1 MSNFCNILRYC
12 CIFDTIRMR
21 IAYEFIIFLF
31 IFVSPLTSLFDF
43 FSLFS
48 ESVSLSQ
55 PMFFLF
61 SQSDASKKKVAAT
74 AKRGEKATATSSKL
88 ATTAAS
94 DSQNRAEKLANRVK
108 ALLISDLSL

>member
-1 MSNFCNILRYC
+1 
-12 CIFDTIRMR
+12 MR

-31 IFVSPLTSLFDF
+31 IFDSPLTSLFDF
-43 FSLFS
+43 SSLFS

-74 AKRGEKATATSSKL
+74 AKKGEKVTATSSKS

-94 DSQNRAEKLANRVK
+94 DSQNRAEKLANGVE